1 MNPGFAVIDMQNYF
15 FRTEERSVNKEQLVE
30 NINLLKRFFAEHK
43 WPVYMIVTEH
53 KPDKSTWKLGMLDEN
68 TAALL
73 EGSDE
78 AEVISGI
85 IKTPYDI
92 KVVKTRMD
100 AFLNT
105 GFERQL
111 RNDNVDLLGCGGVYT
126 HGCVYHTAIG
136 AYERNIRSIIASDC
150 LSDYKPKPYPDLP
163 DILLRFYAQHGS
175 IMDNQEIKDY
185 LSQFGESKVKR

>member
-53 KPDKSTWKLGMLDEN
+53 KPDKSTWTLGMLEED

-111 RNDNVDLLGCGGVYT
+111 RNDNVDLLGCGGGLT
-126 HGCVYHTAIG
+126 HWGVFQTAFG
-136 AYERNIRSIIASDC
+136 AFERKNCSIISSGC
-150 LSDYKPKPYPDLP
+150 FFDYKTKTYPGPPGIFL
-163 DILLRFYAQHGS
+163 
-175 IMDNQEIKDY
+175 
-185 LSQFGESKVKR
+185 